1 MPMRSARTT
10 RRPQHLQHRPKH
22 RFQRAKARAKA
33 ASQNRPLP
41 PTAVLPSLLC
51 AVLTALGAGIVLL
64 CAVCAVL
71 LTTDDP
77 GSYAALAAVLIPCPA
92 AVLCGVLSARRSPL
106 GGLLSGLLGGVLF
119 CLCLFCLGLLLPQ
132 GTGSMG
138 EEPQMLLSPSVRAG
152 ICMMLSAV
160 GGYAASH
167 RR

>member
-10 RRPQHLQHRPKH
+10 RRPNHRIKH
-22 RFQRAKARAKA
+22 RLHRSKT
-33 ASQNRPLP
+33 ASQNGPLP

-132 GTGSMG
+132 GTGSM
-138 EEPQMLLSPSVRAG
+138 EEPQMLLSPTVRAG
-152 ICMMLSAV
+152 ICTALSAV
-160 GGYAASH
+160 GGYAAAH

>member
-1 MPMRSARTT
+1 MLR
-10 RRPQHLQHRPKH
+10 
-22 RFQRAKARAKA
+22 
-33 ASQNRPLP
+33 
-41 PTAVLPSLLC
+41 AVLI
-51 AVLTALGAGIVLL
+51 ALGAGIVLL

-77 GSYAALAAVLIPCPA
+77 GSYAALAAALIPCPA
-92 AVLCGVLSARRSPL
+92 AVLCGVLSARSSPL

-138 EEPQMLLSPSVRAG
+138 AEPQMLLSPPVRAG
-152 ICMMLSAV
+152 ICTVLSAV
-160 GGYAASH
+160 GGYAAAH

>member
-10 RRPQHLQHRPKH
+10 RRPNHRIKH
-22 RFQRAKARAKA
+22 RIKHRLKRSKA

-41 PTAVLPSLLC
+41 PTAVLPSLLR
-51 AVLTALGAGIVLL
+51 AVLIALGAGIVLL

-77 GSYAALAAVLIPCPA
+77 GSYAALAAALIPCPA
-92 AVLCGVLSARRSPL
+92 AVLCGVLSARSSPL
-106 GGLLSGLLGGVLF
+106 GGLLSGLLGGALF

-132 GTGSMG
+132 GTGSIG
-138 EEPQMLLSPSVRAG
+138 VQTQMLLSPSVRAG
-152 ICMMLSAV
+152 ICTVLSAV

>member
-10 RRPQHLQHRPKH
+10 RRPNHRIKHHLKRS
-22 RFQRAKARAKA
+22 KA

-41 PTAVLPSLLC
+41 PTAVLPSLLR
-51 AVLTALGAGIVLL
+51 AVLIALGAGIVLL

-77 GSYAALAAVLIPCPA
+77 GSNAALAAALIPCPA

-119 CLCLFCLGLLLPQ
+119 CLCLFCFGLLLPQ

-138 EEPQMLLSPSVRAG
+138 EGTQMLLSPSVRAG
-152 ICMMLSAV
+152 ICTVLSAV

>member
-10 RRPQHLQHRPKH
+10 RRPNHRLHH
-22 RFQRAKARAKA
+22 RSKRAKA

-41 PTAVLPSLLC
+41 PTAVLPSLLR
-51 AVLTALGAGIVLL
+51 AVLIALGAGIVLL
-64 CAVCAVL
+64 SAVCAVL

-77 GSYAALAAVLIPCPA
+77 GAYAALAAALIPCPA
-92 AVLCGVLSARRSPL
+92 AVLCGVLSARSSPL

-138 EEPQMLLSPSVRAG
+138 EGTQMLLSPSVRAG
-152 ICMMLSAV
+152 ICTVLSAV